1 MYHKRLIKPIKDYDS
16 GTTTV
21 FCITIK
27 MFIFQTG
34 QYLYNRCW
42 PITLKQICALET
54 PRKVIAT
61 EVISPLIAR
70 FLSYENK

>member
-1 MYHKRLIKPIKDYDS
+1 MYHKRLIKPMKDYDS

-27 MFIFQTG
+27 MFIFQTSQFLCSRG
-34 QYLYNRCW
+34 W
-42 PITLKQICALET
+42 PITLKQISAIET

-61 EVISPLIAR
+61 EVISPLTPR